1 MAVPDTTTIPTTP
14 TSSTH
19 PSTTSNPLPER
30 RPTFPNFPLSTHI
43 TFLSGLTAVLLVPYL
58 LFSRRIRQTTDK
70 ATRELTSLRRDTK
83 SIHRRVNDLEL
94 LVSNVQAGSNEV
106 VNDLRKEIRDV
117 RKELNSVCGI
127 VDAERQR
134 VDGLMSQTDRINAER
149 EMALSL
155 NQQATKATHDTE
167 HLMNQFKI
175 ELNEAKREAHDAK
188 QLYTALHANLIE
200 LKQNLDQTRDMLQK
214 ANKLS
219 NDNSATATAQYQSNL
234 QFLLEEAKINRT
246 QGNALR
252 SIGLSLADIAA
263 FMHEVELSIPL
274 LIPPEPTHRPG
285 ASISANNQKS
295 PIYDN
300 KSRVENLRLSA
311 LMLQNLPR
319 SQDRS
324 RSERSNINTG
334 TD

>member
-1 MAVPDTTTIPTTP
+1 MAEPAATTIPAP

-19 PSTTSNPLPER
+19 PSTTSIPLPER
-30 RPTFPNFPLSTHI
+30 RPTFPNFPLSTHL

-70 ATRELTSLRRDTK
+70 TTRVITLLQRNSE
-83 SIHRRVNDLEL
+83 SIHRRVHDLEL
-94 LVSNVQAGSNEV
+94 LVPNVQAGSNEV
-106 VNDLRKEIRDV
+106 VNDLRKEFRGV
-117 RKELNSVCGI
+117 RKELSDVCGI

-134 VDGLMSQTDRINAER
+134 VDGLMSQTDQINAER
-149 EMALSL
+149 ELALSL

-167 HLMNQFKI
+167 HLVNQLKT
-175 ELNEAKREAHDAK
+175 ELKVAKLEAHDAK
-188 QLYTALHANLIE
+188 QLYTALHANLID

-219 NDNSATATAQYQSNL
+219 NDNSASATAQYQSNL

-285 ASISANNQKS
+285 AGGSAF
-295 PIYDN
+295 
-300 KSRVENLRLSA
+300 SA
-311 LMLQNLPR
+311 DVAEFTEESGQE
-319 SQDRS
+319 
-324 RSERSNINTG
+324 SE
-334 TD
+334 